1 MPPFPQPFT
10 STTSHWQ
17 ATNRGPTALWNHG
30 RDAPLPSSADIVV
43 IGAGITGA
51 SLAYQLTRPGGAGEG
66 KRVVVLEARDVASGA
81 SESAPPPRRLRDGY
95 KLTSSGQE
103 RRPYRTS
110 VACGL
115 CQPRAAG

>member
-1 MPPFPQPFT
+1 MPPFPQPFV

-30 RDAPLPSSADIVV
+30 RDATLPTQADIVI
-43 IGAGITGA
+43 IGAGITGS

-81 SESAPPPRRLRDGY
+81 STY
-95 KLTSSGQE
+95 
-103 RRPYRTS
+103 RPI
-110 VACGL
+110 
-115 CQPRAAG
+115 